1 MNDEHKHTTVTM
13 DDTVE
18 VVCESIETNL
28 WLSEAYFQ
36 RGIEELA
43 AECARSAWQEYQR
56 FAEVLRAYL
65 GGDALRDR
73 LMAAMATHP
82 GIGASLIESG
92 FGSFSRPVR

>member
-1 MNDEHKHTTVTM
+1 MNDGEKFTTMTM

-43 AECARSAWQEYQR
+43 AECARSAWLEYLR

-65 GGDALRDR
+65 GGDALGAR
-73 LMAAMATHP
+73 LISALAAHP
-82 GIGASLIESG
+82 EVMGQRRGACAG
-92 FGSFSRPVR
+92 PGV